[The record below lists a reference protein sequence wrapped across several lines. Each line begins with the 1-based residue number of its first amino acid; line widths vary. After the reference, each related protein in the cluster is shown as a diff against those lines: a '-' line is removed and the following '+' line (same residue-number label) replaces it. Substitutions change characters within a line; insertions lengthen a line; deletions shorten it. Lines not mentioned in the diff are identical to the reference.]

1 MIDLTAITPHVVS
14 RDLSGYITYVYG
26 APKVGKTTLA
36 SQMPKPLLLA
46 FERGYNAIPGL
57 MVQDVTTW
65 AEVKQVERQLKKP
78 EVKEMFSTIC
88 IDTVD
93 IAATLCE
100 KYVCN
105 QHDVD
110 TISKIPYGQGWG
122 LLKKEFESVF
132 RSITQMGYAVFFISH
147 EKESQFTRQDG
158 SQYSQIHP
166 SVANTYNA
174 IVENMVDL
182 YGRMHTVYE
191 NGESKV
197 KITLR
202 SLDGTIKAG
211 GRFKY
216 IAPEIDSNYDA
227 LCAALNEAI
236 DKEAAEHDGKYVTDE
251 RNVVVKE
258 TEYDFDDLMNKFNTI
273 INTLQE
279 KYSDEE
285 FATKVAPRVTQI
297 TDRYLG
303 RGKKVSNCN
312 RDQAEMLSLIVT
324 ELDDMIQVI

>member
-105 QHDVD
+105 QNDVD

-285 FATKVAPRVTQI
+285 FATKVAPRVTRI

-324 ELDDMIQVI
+324 ELEDMTQVI

>member
-1 MIDLTAITPHVVS
+1 MKYGSSNEFYILQEDVINQNTAVLYNPTRIGRGIFFDGS
-14 RDLSGYITYVYG
+14 KAAEGEISLSYNI
-26 APKVGKTTLA
+26 PTT
-36 SQMPKPLLLA
+36 
-46 FERGYNAIPGL
+46 
-57 MVQDVTTW
+57 V
-65 AEVKQVERQLKKP
+65 AEIVDFVRIVKEVERQLKKP

-105 QHDVD
+105 QNDVD

-324 ELDDMIQVI
+324 ELEDMTQVI